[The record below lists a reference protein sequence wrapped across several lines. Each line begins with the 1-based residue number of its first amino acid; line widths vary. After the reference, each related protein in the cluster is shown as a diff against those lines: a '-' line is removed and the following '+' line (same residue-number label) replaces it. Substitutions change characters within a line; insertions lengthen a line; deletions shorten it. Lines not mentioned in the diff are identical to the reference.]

1 MAQLGKDPSTLQTC
15 SEATGPFKCGGG
27 GHRGSRL
34 RGWKIQ
40 KVRRGVG
47 PCDSHLSLP
56 TGFGLLPSCRSWAV
70 LLEAMSLSG
79 GHRGGP
85 GHCREVASS
94 CETQCLYQSLQE
106 ASWRRGLRGA
116 WLGSVRERLLSEWSE
131 PTVNPGFES

>member
-94 CETQCLYQSLQE
+94 CETQSVFVPVFTGGLLEKRAQ
-106 ASWRRGLRGA
+106 RGLA
-116 WLGSVRERLLSEWSE
+116 
-131 PTVNPGFES
+131 GFCQRASP